1 MLNLNNKLETI
12 SNLFEGSEIRSIWD
26 SEKEEYYF
34 SVVDVISA
42 LTDSNNPRNYWNM
55 LKKRM
60 KKEEQSELST
70 KCVQLKMKSRKDGK
84 SYSTDTLDTKGIL
97 RLIES
102 VPSPKAEPFKLWM
115 ASLGSERIDEVFD
128 PEIAINRAVNYY
140 RNKGYSD
147 EWIKAR
153 LTGIVDRFKLT
164 DVWKEGGITK
174 PMEYAL
180 LTNEIYKGW
189 SGMKASEYKSYKG
202 LRKESLRDNMT
213 DIEVAL
219 TNIGEIATRDIARQ
233 EHPQGLT
240 ENLKVAKRGGGV
252 AKGTRDLYEK
262 ETNKS
267 ALSKENA
274 LNYQYVDERPKIE
287 STINE

>member
-1 MLNLNNKLETI
+1 MNNKLETI
-12 SNLFEGSEIRSIWD
+12 SNLFEDKGIRSIWD
-26 SEKEEYYF
+26 SEKEDYYF
-34 SVVDVISA
+34 SVVDVISV
-42 LTDSNNPRNYWNM
+42 LTESKDPSHYWRT
-55 LKKRM
+55 L
-60 KKEEQSELST
+60 
-70 KCVQLKMKSRKDGK
+70 KSRMIQEGNETVTNCDTLKLKAKDGK
-84 SYSTDTLDTKGIL
+84 MRYTDMLDTKNMF

-102 VPSPKAEPFKLWM
+102 IPSPKAEPFKMWL
-115 ASLGSERIDEVFD
+115 ANLGSERIDEVFD

-140 RNKGYSD
+140 RSKGYPD

-174 PMEYAL
+174 PIEYAL

-189 SGMKASEYKSYKG
+189 SGMKANEYKELKG

-267 ALSKENA
+267 AISKENA
-274 LNYQYVDERPKIE
+274 LNYQYADEQPKIE